1 MGKRRAK
8 LKACDPF
15 NPNRKKKVEDPRK
28 NRPIESDKEDRLSL
42 SQKRLLQS
50 QRQLLKVEQ
59 SKRSDPENKP
69 EINLVIQE

>member
-28 NRPIESDKEDRLSL
+28 NMPIDDDKKDRLSL
-42 SQKRLLQS
+42 SQKRLMQS
-50 QRQLLKVEQ
+50 QRQLVRVEQ
-59 SKRSDPENKP
+59 SKRSDPE
-69 EINLVIQE
+69 

>member
-28 NRPIESDKEDRLSL
+28 NVPIDEAKKDRLSL
-42 SQKRLLQS
+42 SQKRLIQS
-50 QRQLLKVEQ
+50 QRQLGKVEQ
-59 SKRSDPENKP
+59 SKRSDPE
-69 EINLVIQE
+69 